1 MGLEPLDFPQMWQR
15 PNYAELAAV
24 LRSLELSP
32 PIWNHRRR
40 RSEIIEEQE
49 SLASQRKNEV
59 TRYLSSIIK
68 SPLAWIEDDEERE
81 DLWTQAS
88 RRMSERC
95 GRTAMGE
102 VIRRWPFGGG
112 ETAADEFELIIREPA
127 LTGDSLGLKTW
138 GSSYVLSQHL
148 PRLAETS
155 LFRLFDE
162 TLGQPAPDVL
172 ELGSGTGLLGLAAAA
187 LWKVPVALSDLP
199 NIVPNLKDNV
209 DKNSGLVEARGG
221 SLTVGPLTWGGS
233 EDEIDQTLFGEPYQ
247 FKVRVSSIDS
257 IMTHSS
263 RSVNKKEISLTSHD
277 TRLFSRLTPCTTTT
291 TLPSWRRPS
300 ARTWLWARNRGRW

>member
-15 PNYAELAAV
+15 PSYAELVVV
-24 LRSLELSP
+24 LQNLELSP
-32 PIWNHRRR
+32 PIWNHKRR

-49 SLASQRKNEV
+49 SLASQCKNEV

-68 SPLAWIEDDEERE
+68 SPLAWIKDDEEKE

-88 RRMSERC
+88 KRMSERC

-102 VIRRWPFGGG
+102 VIRRWPF
-112 ETAADEFELIIREPA
+112 ETAAADEFELIIREPA

-162 TLGQPAPDVL
+162 TLGQSPPDVL

-209 DKNSGLVEARGG
+209 DKNNSLVESRGG

-247 FKVRVSSIDS
+247 FKVRVFKDCLNND
-257 IMTHSS
+257 TF
-263 RSVNKKEISLTSHD
+263 RLDPKKSLTVD
-277 TRLFSRLTPCTTTT
+277 D
-291 TLPSWRRPS
+291 
-300 ARTWLWARNRGRW
+300 